1 MKAKGR
7 AAALVQPVPGRSHWC
22 EGRFNTCAQV
32 VRNSS
37 DHCEA
42 GHKNKRVFD
51 SLRMRNPGRYADKG
65 FGAPS
70 PASDDVDDLAPDPL
84 AEEVGTKFSV
94 GDKVRL
100 RREIRESLWNPDIIS
115 VAEGM
120 VGTLTA
126 RPLYGIEG
134 FAAFEADGVSV
145 NVWVKAEE
153 IELA

>member
-1 MKAKGR
+1 M
-7 AAALVQPVPGRSHWC
+7 
-22 EGRFNTCAQV
+22 
-32 VRNSS
+32 
-37 DHCEA
+37 
-42 GHKNKRVFD
+42 
-51 SLRMRNPGRYADKG
+51 
-65 FGAPS
+65 
-70 PASDDVDDLAPDPL
+70 
-84 AEEVGTKFSV
+84 

-100 RREIRESLWNPDIIS
+100 RREIPESLWNPDIIS